1 MNRLPLSERID
12 VLALLIDGASQRAT
26 SRVTGVALS
35 TVARLLVDAGRAC
48 RAFHA
53 QAVRLVPAT
62 AVEVDEVWSF
72 CYAKAKNVSPAMPSR
87 AGDVWTWTAME
98 VRSRLIVTWAA
109 GDRTQQT
116 GRPFFEDLKARLM
129 NPCPITTDQYGA
141 YPDLLEAVFGEGV
154 DHRMVVRKK
163 EFEDLEVEADE
174 ALPNTNRVERHN
186 LNIRMGCR
194 RFTRRTNAFS
204 KRFDRHEDHLALS
217 FVHYNF
223 VRAHGVLKT
232 TPAHAVGLTEG
243 PYDMEWLAGMIEAAC
258 PKPNRPKRYK
268 IYPKKPL
275 RNLTTTK

>member
-1 MNRLPLSERID
+1 M
-12 VLALLIDGASQRAT
+12 
-26 SRVTGVALS
+26 S

-48 RAFHA
+48 RAYHDA
-53 QAVRLVPAT
+53 TVCAVQAT

-72 CYAKAKNVSPAMPSR
+72 CYAKEKNVSPTMPEK

-98 VRSRLIVTWAA
+98 WASRLMVSWAV
-109 GDRTQQT
+109 GDRTQTT
-116 GRPFFEDLKARLM
+116 GLPFFEDLKARLL

-141 YPDLLEAVFGEGV
+141 YPDLLEAVFGEEV

-163 EFEDLEVEADE
+163 GLEDPEEEADE

-194 RFTRRTNAFS
+194 RFTRKTNAFS

-223 VRAHGVLKT
+223 VRAHGALET
-232 TPAHAVGLTEG
+232 TPAHAAGLAPG
-243 PYDMEWLAGMIEAAC
+243 PYTMEWLAEMILAAT

-268 IYPKKPL
+268 VYPDKPL
-275 RNLTTTK
+275 GRVRTSI